1 MQSTNSINDNG
12 SEYKITKPSTQLS
25 YFVESFWML
34 KNTSDTAHETVYI
47 A

>member
-1 MQSTNSINDNG
+1 MQSTNSIADSG
-12 SEYKITKPSTQLS
+12 IEYKITKPSTQLS

-34 KNTSDTAHETVYI
+34 ENTSDTAHETVYI